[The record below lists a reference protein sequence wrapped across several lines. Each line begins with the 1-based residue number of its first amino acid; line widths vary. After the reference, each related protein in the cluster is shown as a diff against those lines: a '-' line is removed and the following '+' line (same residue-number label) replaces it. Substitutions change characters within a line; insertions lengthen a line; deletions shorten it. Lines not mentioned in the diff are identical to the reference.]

1 MLGCR
6 FDLPL
11 IYSMHFNAWV
21 FSKKNRNLSILWQLV
36 KQSLHMNIKSIEVW
50 RQNLALSRP
59 YTIAYHT
66 TTEVE
71 NAFILI
77 ELENGM
83 RGIGAACPMDYVTGE
98 TLEHTLAVLQSEPI
112 KMLEGKPIERFQ
124 LYIKWF
130 RDTFAKY
137 PAALAAFDMALHD
150 AFCQTIGLSIVDF
163 LGRRIKK
170 MATSVTI
177 GIKDVEGTLA
187 DAQEFVDGGFK
198 ILKVKLGQDL
208 QMDIERLV
216 KLRERFGYKI
226 GIRVDPN
233 QGYSYRD
240 LLLFDALTE
249 SLQIE
254 LVEQP
259 IKVADMSITSGLP
272 ADMRD
277 QIAADESLLDARSA
291 HKLLVPE
298 RSCGIFNI
306 KLMKCG
312 GIQGAQEIAN
322 VAHSAGI
329 DLMWGCN
336 DESIVSITAALHV
349 AFAQPHTKYIDLDG
363 SFDLAQDVVNGGF
376 VLEDGFMWPSDKPGL
391 GLELI

>member
-1 MLGCR
+1 
-6 FDLPL
+6 
-11 IYSMHFNAWV
+11 
-21 FSKKNRNLSILWQLV
+21 
-36 KQSLHMNIKSIEVW
+36 MNIKSIEVW

-71 NAFILI
+71 NAFLLI
-77 ELENGM
+77 ELENGI

-98 TLEHTLAVLQSEPI
+98 TLEHTMAVLHSEPI
-112 KMLEGKPIERFQ
+112 KMLEGKPIELFQ
-124 LYIKWF
+124 VYIKWF
-130 RDTFAKY
+130 RDTFGKY

-150 AFCQTIGLSIVDF
+150 AFCQSLGMSVVDF
-163 LGRRIKK
+163 LGRRIEKLP
-170 MATSVTI
+170 TSVTI

-187 DAQEFVDGGFK
+187 DAQEFVEAGFK
-198 ILKVKLGQDL
+198 ILKVKLGQNL
-208 QMDIERLV
+208 QLDIERLV
-216 KLRERFGYKI
+216 KLRERFGYLI

-233 QGYSYRD
+233 QGYSYKD

-249 SLQIE
+249 SLHIE

-259 IKVADMSITSGLP
+259 VKVSDMHLLSGLP

-277 QIAADESLLDARSA
+277 QIAADESLLQLPSA
-291 HKLLVPE
+291 LQLLTPD
-298 RSCGIFNI
+298 RTCGIFNI

-312 GIQGAQEIAN
+312 GIQAAQEIAN
-322 VAHSAGI
+322 VAQSAGI

-363 SFDLAQDVVNGGF
+363 SFDLAQDVVKGGF
-376 VLEDGFMWPSDKPGL
+376 VLEDGYMWPRDVPGL
-391 GLELI
+391 GLEIL

>member
-1 MLGCR
+1 
-6 FDLPL
+6 
-11 IYSMHFNAWV
+11 
-21 FSKKNRNLSILWQLV
+21 
-36 KQSLHMNIKSIEVW
+36 MNIKSIEVW

-77 ELENGM
+77 ELENGI
-83 RGIGAACPMDYVTGE
+83 RGIGAGCPMDYVTGE
-98 TLEHTLAVLQSEPI
+98 TLEHTMAVLQSEPI
-112 KMLEGKPIERFQ
+112 KMLEGKPIELFQ
-124 LYIKWF
+124 VYIKWF
-130 RDTFAKY
+130 RDTFGKY

-150 AFCQTIGLSIVDF
+150 AFCQSIGMSVVDF
-163 LGRRIKK
+163 LGRRVEKLP
-170 MATSVTI
+170 TSVTI

-187 DAQEFVDGGFK
+187 DAQEFVEAGFK
-198 ILKVKLGQDL
+198 ILKVKLGQNL
-208 QMDIERLV
+208 QLDIERLV
-216 KLRERFGYKI
+216 KLRERFGYLI

-233 QGYSYRD
+233 QGYSYKD

-249 SLQIE
+249 SLHIE

-259 IKVADMSITSGLP
+259 VKVSDMPLLSGLP
-272 ADMRD
+272 TDMRD
-277 QIAADESLLDARSA
+277 QIAADESLLQLPSA
-291 HKLLVPE
+291 LQLLTPD
-298 RSCGIFNI
+298 RTCGIFNI

-312 GIQGAQEIAN
+312 GIQAAQEIAN
-322 VAHSAGI
+322 VAQAAGI

-363 SFDLAQDVVNGGF
+363 SFDLAQDVVKGGF
-376 VLEDGFMWPSDKPGL
+376 VLEDGYMWPNEKAGL
-391 GLELI
+391 GLEIL

>member
-1 MLGCR
+1 
-6 FDLPL
+6 
-11 IYSMHFNAWV
+11 
-21 FSKKNRNLSILWQLV
+21 
-36 KQSLHMNIKSIEVW
+36 MNIKSIEVW

-59 YTIAYHT
+59 YTIAYQT

-71 NAFILI
+71 NIFILI
-77 ELENGM
+77 ELENGI
-83 RGIGAACPMDYVTGE
+83 RGIGAACPMEHVTGE
-98 TLEHTLAVLQSEPI
+98 TLEHTLAVLQSEPV
-112 KMLEGKPIERFQ
+112 KMLEGKPIKLFQ
-124 LYIKWF
+124 VYIKWF

-137 PAALAAFDMALHD
+137 PAALAAFDMALYD
-150 AFCQTIGLSIVDF
+150 AFCQSIGLSVVDF
-163 LGRRIKK
+163 LGRRIEKLP
-170 MATSVTI
+170 TSVTI
-177 GIKDVEGTLA
+177 GIKDVEGTLE
-187 DAQEFVDGGFK
+187 DAREFVDAGFK
-198 ILKVKLGQDL
+198 ILKVKLGQNL
-208 QMDIERLV
+208 PMDIERLV
-216 KLRERFGYKI
+216 KLRDHFGYKI

-233 QGYSYRD
+233 QGYSYKD

-249 SLQIE
+249 RLRIE

-259 IKVADMSITSGLP
+259 VKVGDMPLLIGLP

-277 QIAADESLLDARSA
+277 QIAADESLLQLSSA
-291 HKLLVPE
+291 HQLLTPD

-312 GIQGAQEIAN
+312 GIQAAQEIAN
-322 VAHSAGI
+322 VAQSAGI

-363 SFDLAQDVVNGGF
+363 SFDLAQDVVSGGF
-376 VLEDGFMWPSDKPGL
+376 VLEDGYMWPSDKAGL